1 MEENQQENIAEEQV
15 EQNETSSGVAQAE
28 DGTIKIN
35 LGELNKAQEAQPEA
49 EVEQPEATE
58 QPAEEHATP
67 EEAIATLEEVIEE
80 VTEPEVVNEE
90 VVEKE
95 QPTETPQP
103 TGRELP
109 EALEKLAAFMEETGG
124 SLADYNKLNVDYDSL
139 DEKQLMREYYEDTH
153 SHLDKDEIDFLLED
167 KFDYDEDLDEERDI
181 KRKKLKW
188 KQELNQAKNHLTDL
202 KSKYYQEVK
211 SGSKL
216 TPEQK
221 EAVDF
226 FNRYKKESRE
236 ATTIAEREANTFLSK
251 TDKVF
256 SEDFKG
262 FDFNVG
268 DKKYRFNVKNPV
280 EVKNTQSDIN
290 NFVKKFL
297 NEKNEM
303 SDAKG
308 YHKSLFTAMN
318 ADAVAQ
324 HFYEQGKADAIKGS
338 ISKSK
343 NVDMDPRGVH
353 EKVNMSNGWS
363 IRAVPSESAGISK
376 LKIRK

>member
-35 LGELNKAQEAQPEA
+35 LGELNKAQEAQSEA

-226 FNRYKKESRE
+226 FNRYKKESKE
-236 ATTIAEREANTFLSK
+236 ATTIAERETNTFLSK

-343 NVDMDPRGVH
+343 NIDMDPRGVH

>member
-35 LGELNKAQEAQPEA
+35 LGELNKTQEAQPEA

-58 QPAEEHATP
+58 QPAEEHTTP
-67 EEAIATLEEVIEE
+67 EEAVATLEEVIEE

-90 VVEKE
+90 VVEEE
-95 QPTETPQP
+95 QPTEMPQP
-103 TGRELP
+103 TGREMP

-153 SHLDKDEIDFLLED
+153 SHLDRDEIDFLLED

-216 TPEQK
+216 TPDQK

-226 FNRYKKESRE
+226 FNRYKKESKE
-236 ATTIAEREANTFLSK
+236 ATTVAERETNTFLSK
-251 TDKVF
+251 TDKLF

>member
-35 LGELNKAQEAQPEA
+35 LGELNKAQGAQPEA
-49 EVEQPEATE
+49 EVEQQEAVE
-58 QPAEEHATP
+58 QPVEEYTAP
-67 EEAIATLEEVIEE
+67 EEATPVLQEVLEELEE
-80 VTEPEVVNEE
+80 QEVVNEVAE
-90 VVEKE
+90 EE
-95 QPTETPQP
+95 QPTEMPQP
-103 TGRELP
+103 TGREMP

-216 TPEQK
+216 TPDQK

-226 FNRYKKESRE
+226 FNRYKKESKE
-236 ATTIAEREANTFLSK
+236 ATTVAERETNTFLSK
-251 TDKVF
+251 TDKLF

-343 NVDMDPRGVH
+343 NIDMDPRGVH

>member
-58 QPAEEHATP
+58 QPAEEHTTP
-67 EEAIATLEEVIEE
+67 EEAVATLEEVIEE

-90 VVEKE
+90 VVEEE
-95 QPTETPQP
+95 QPTEMPQP
-103 TGRELP
+103 TGREMP

-216 TPEQK
+216 TPDQK

-226 FNRYKKESRE
+226 FNRYKKESKE
-236 ATTIAEREANTFLSK
+236 ATTVAERETNTFLSK
-251 TDKVF
+251 TDKLF

>member
-188 KQELNQAKNHLTDL
+188 KQELNQAKNHLTNL

-226 FNRYKKESRE
+226 FNRYKKESKE
-236 ATTIAEREANTFLSK
+236 ATTIAERETNTFLSK

-343 NVDMDPRGVH
+343 NIDMDPRGVH

>member
-35 LGELNKAQEAQPEA
+35 LGELNKAQEAQPEP
-49 EVEQPEATE
+49 EVEQQEAIE
-58 QPAEEHATP
+58 QVAEEHVTP
-67 EEAIATLEEVIEE
+67 EEAAPILQEVLEE
-80 VTEPEVVNEE
+80 VTEPEATSEVIEE
-90 VVEKE
+90 EQLVEA
-95 QPTETPQP
+95 PQP
-103 TGRELP
+103 TGREMP

-153 SHLDKDEIDFLLED
+153 SHLDRDEIDFLLED

-216 TPEQK
+216 TPDQK

-226 FNRYKKESRE
+226 FNRYKKESKE
-236 ATTIAEREANTFLSK
+236 ATTIAERETNTFLSK
-251 TDKVF
+251 TDKLF

-280 EVKNTQSDIN
+280 EVKNTQSNIN

-376 LKIRK
+376 LRVRK

>member
-35 LGELNKAQEAQPEA
+35 LGELNKTQEAQPEA

-58 QPAEEHATP
+58 QPVEEHTTP
-67 EEAIATLEEVIEE
+67 EEAVATLEEVIEE

-90 VVEKE
+90 VVEEE
-95 QPTETPQP
+95 QPTEMPQP
-103 TGRELP
+103 AGREMP

-153 SHLDKDEIDFLLED
+153 SHLDRDEIDFLLED

-216 TPEQK
+216 TPDQK

-226 FNRYKKESRE
+226 FNRYKKESKE
-236 ATTIAEREANTFLSK
+236 ATTVAERETNTFLSK
-251 TDKVF
+251 TDKLF

>member
-58 QPAEEHATP
+58 RPAEEHTTP
-67 EEAIATLEEVIEE
+67 EEAVATLEEVIEE

-90 VVEKE
+90 VVEEE
-95 QPTETPQP
+95 QPTEMPQP
-103 TGRELP
+103 TGREMP

-153 SHLDKDEIDFLLED
+153 SHLDRDEIDFLLED

-216 TPEQK
+216 TPDQK

-226 FNRYKKESRE
+226 FNRYKKESKE
-236 ATTIAEREANTFLSK
+236 ATTVAERETNTFLSK
-251 TDKVF
+251 TDKLF

-318 ADAVAQ
+318 ADKVAQ

>member
-58 QPAEEHATP
+58 QPAEEHTTP
-67 EEAIATLEEVIEE
+67 EEAVATLEEVIEE

-90 VVEKE
+90 VVEEE
-95 QPTETPQP
+95 QPTEMPQP
-103 TGRELP
+103 TGREMP

-153 SHLDKDEIDFLLED
+153 SHLDRDEIDFLLED

-216 TPEQK
+216 TPDQK

-226 FNRYKKESRE
+226 FNRYKKESKE
-236 ATTIAEREANTFLSK
+236 ATTVAERETNTFLSK
-251 TDKVF
+251 TDKLF

>member
-1 MEENQQENIAEEQV
+1 M
-15 EQNETSSGVAQAE
+15 
-28 DGTIKIN
+28 
-35 LGELNKAQEAQPEA
+35 
-49 EVEQPEATE
+49 
-58 QPAEEHATP
+58 
-67 EEAIATLEEVIEE
+67 
-80 VTEPEVVNEE
+80 
-90 VVEKE
+90 
-95 QPTETPQP
+95 
-103 TGRELP
+103 
-109 EALEKLAAFMEETGG
+109 
-124 SLADYNKLNVDYDSL
+124 
-139 DEKQLMREYYEDTH
+139 
-153 SHLDKDEIDFLLED
+153 
-167 KFDYDEDLDEERDI
+167 
-181 KRKKLKW
+181 
-188 KQELNQAKNHLTDL
+188 
-202 KSKYYQEVK
+202 
-211 SGSKL
+211 
-216 TPEQK
+216 
-221 EAVDF
+221 
-226 FNRYKKESRE
+226 
-236 ATTIAEREANTFLSK
+236 
-251 TDKVF
+251 
-256 SEDFKG
+256 
-262 FDFNVG
+262 
-268 DKKYRFNVKNPV
+268 KNPV

>member
-58 QPAEEHATP
+58 QPAEEHTTP
-67 EEAIATLEEVIEE
+67 EEAVATLEEVIEE
-80 VTEPEVVNEE
+80 ITEPEVVNEE
-90 VVEKE
+90 VVEEE
-95 QPTETPQP
+95 QPTEMPQP
-103 TGRELP
+103 TGREMP

-153 SHLDKDEIDFLLED
+153 SHLDRDEIDFLLED

-216 TPEQK
+216 TPDQK

-226 FNRYKKESRE
+226 FNRYKKESKE
-236 ATTIAEREANTFLSK
+236 ATTVAERETNTFLSK
-251 TDKVF
+251 TDKLF

-324 HFYEQGKADAIKGS
+324 RFYEQGKADAIKGS

>member
-343 NVDMDPRGVH
+343 NIDMDPRGVH

>member
-58 QPAEEHATP
+58 QPAEEHTTP
-67 EEAIATLEEVIEE
+67 EEAVATLEEVIEE

-90 VVEKE
+90 VIEEE
-95 QPTETPQP
+95 QPTEMPQP
-103 TGRELP
+103 TGREMP

-153 SHLDKDEIDFLLED
+153 SHLDRDEIDFLLED

-216 TPEQK
+216 TPDQK

-226 FNRYKKESRE
+226 FNRYKKESKE
-236 ATTIAEREANTFLSK
+236 ATTVAERETNTFLSK
-251 TDKVF
+251 TDKLF

>member
-58 QPAEEHATP
+58 QPAEERTTP
-67 EEAIATLEEVIEE
+67 EEAVATLEEVIEE

-90 VVEKE
+90 VVEEE
-95 QPTETPQP
+95 QPTEMPQP
-103 TGRELP
+103 TGREMP

-153 SHLDKDEIDFLLED
+153 SHLDRDEIDFLLED

-216 TPEQK
+216 TPDQK

-226 FNRYKKESRE
+226 FNRYKKESKE
-236 ATTIAEREANTFLSK
+236 ATTVAERETNTFLSK
-251 TDKVF
+251 TDKLF

-318 ADAVAQ
+318 ADTVAQ

>member
-49 EVEQPEATE
+49 EVEQPKATE
-58 QPAEEHATP
+58 QPVEEHTTP
-67 EEAIATLEEVIEE
+67 EEAVATLEEVIEE

-90 VVEKE
+90 VVEEE
-95 QPTETPQP
+95 QPTEMPQP
-103 TGRELP
+103 TGREMP

-153 SHLDKDEIDFLLED
+153 SHLDRDEIDFLLED

-216 TPEQK
+216 TPDQK

-226 FNRYKKESRE
+226 FNRYKKESKE
-236 ATTIAEREANTFLSK
+236 ATTVAERETNTFLSK
-251 TDKVF
+251 TDKLF

>member
-49 EVEQPEATE
+49 EVEQPKATE
-58 QPAEEHATP
+58 QPVEEHTTP
-67 EEAIATLEEVIEE
+67 EEAVATLEEVIEE

-90 VVEKE
+90 VVEEE
-95 QPTETPQP
+95 QPTEMPQP
-103 TGRELP
+103 AGREMP

-153 SHLDKDEIDFLLED
+153 SHLDRDEIDFLLED

-216 TPEQK
+216 TPDQK

-226 FNRYKKESRE
+226 FNRYKKESKE
-236 ATTIAEREANTFLSK
+236 ATTVAERETNTFLSK
-251 TDKVF
+251 TDKLF

>member
-35 LGELNKAQEAQPEA
+35 LGELNKTQEAQPEA
-49 EVEQPEATE
+49 EVEQPKATE
-58 QPAEEHATP
+58 QPVEEHTTP
-67 EEAIATLEEVIEE
+67 EEAVATLEEVIEE

-90 VVEKE
+90 VVEEE
-95 QPTETPQP
+95 QPTEMPQP
-103 TGRELP
+103 AGREMP

-153 SHLDKDEIDFLLED
+153 SHLDRDEIDFLLED

-216 TPEQK
+216 TPDQK

-226 FNRYKKESRE
+226 FNRYKKESKE
-236 ATTIAEREANTFLSK
+236 ATTVAERETNTFLSK
-251 TDKVF
+251 TDKLF

>member
-35 LGELNKAQEAQPEA
+35 LGELNKAQEAQPEP
-49 EVEQPEATE
+49 EVEQQEAIE
-58 QPAEEHATP
+58 QVAEEHVTP
-67 EEAIATLEEVIEE
+67 EEAAPILQEVLEE
-80 VTEPEVVNEE
+80 VTEPEATSEVIEE
-90 VVEKE
+90 EQLVEA
-95 QPTETPQP
+95 PRP
-103 TGRELP
+103 TGREMP

-153 SHLDKDEIDFLLED
+153 SHLDRDEIDFLLED

-216 TPEQK
+216 TPDQK

-226 FNRYKKESRE
+226 FNRYKKESKE
-236 ATTIAEREANTFLSK
+236 ATTIAERETNTFLSK
-251 TDKVF
+251 TDKLF

-280 EVKNTQSDIN
+280 EVKNTQSNIN

-376 LKIRK
+376 LRVRK

>member
-35 LGELNKAQEAQPEA
+35 LGELNKAQEAQSEA

>member
-226 FNRYKKESRE
+226 FNRYKKESKE
-236 ATTIAEREANTFLSK
+236 ATTIAERETNTFLSK

-343 NVDMDPRGVH
+343 NIDMDPRGVH

>member
-15 EQNETSSGVAQAE
+15 EQNETSSGIAQAE

-58 QPAEEHATP
+58 QPAEERTTP
-67 EEAIATLEEVIEE
+67 EEAVATLEEVIEE

-90 VVEKE
+90 VVEEE
-95 QPTETPQP
+95 QPTEMPQP
-103 TGRELP
+103 TGREMP

-153 SHLDKDEIDFLLED
+153 SHLDRDEIDFLLED

-216 TPEQK
+216 TPDQK

-226 FNRYKKESRE
+226 FNRYKKESKE
-236 ATTIAEREANTFLSK
+236 ATTVAERETNTFLSK
-251 TDKVF
+251 TDKLF

-318 ADAVAQ
+318 ADTVAQ

>member
-35 LGELNKAQEAQPEA
+35 LGELNKTQEAQPEA
-49 EVEQPEATE
+49 EVEQPKATE
-58 QPAEEHATP
+58 QPVEEHTTP
-67 EEAIATLEEVIEE
+67 EEAVATLEEVIEE
-80 VTEPEVVNEE
+80 VTESEVVNEE
-90 VVEKE
+90 VVEEE
-95 QPTETPQP
+95 QPTEMPQP
-103 TGRELP
+103 AGREMP

-153 SHLDKDEIDFLLED
+153 SHLDRDEIDFLLED

-216 TPEQK
+216 TPDQK

-226 FNRYKKESRE
+226 FNRYKKESKE
-236 ATTIAEREANTFLSK
+236 ATTVAERETNTFLSK
-251 TDKVF
+251 TDKLF

>member
-58 QPAEEHATP
+58 QPAEEHTTP
-67 EEAIATLEEVIEE
+67 EEAVATLEEVIEE

-90 VVEKE
+90 VIEEE

-103 TGRELP
+103 TGREMP

-153 SHLDKDEIDFLLED
+153 SHLDRDEIDFLLED

-216 TPEQK
+216 TPDQK

-226 FNRYKKESRE
+226 FNRYKKESKE
-236 ATTIAEREANTFLSK
+236 ATTVAERETNTFLSK
-251 TDKVF
+251 TDKLF